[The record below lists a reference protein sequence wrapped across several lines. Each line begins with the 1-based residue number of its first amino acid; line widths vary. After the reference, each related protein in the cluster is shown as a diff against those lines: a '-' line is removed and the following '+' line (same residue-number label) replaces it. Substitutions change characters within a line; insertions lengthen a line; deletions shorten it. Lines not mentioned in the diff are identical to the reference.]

1 MYTICIIVIH
11 YSLHSYG
18 IQYTKYTS
26 RVYFVG
32 SVVRRHMHFLLDL
45 CRQKISSLSYNL
57 HILSPYLKVC
67 WCIIL
72 GTHLYFLV

>member
-1 MYTICIIVIH
+1 MYNMHYSLFTILH

-18 IQYTKYTS
+18 IQYT

-32 SVVRRHMHFLLDL
+32 SVVRWRMHFLLDL

-57 HILSPYLKVC
+57 HVSSPYSKVC
-67 WCIIL
+67 WRIIL
-72 GTHLYFLV
+72 GRHLYFLV